1 MIENLRVLL
10 EGIEYDTIKQEDQL
24 LKLIE
29 VNKNFMII

>member
-10 EGIEYDTIKQEDQL
+10 EDIEYDTIKQEDQL